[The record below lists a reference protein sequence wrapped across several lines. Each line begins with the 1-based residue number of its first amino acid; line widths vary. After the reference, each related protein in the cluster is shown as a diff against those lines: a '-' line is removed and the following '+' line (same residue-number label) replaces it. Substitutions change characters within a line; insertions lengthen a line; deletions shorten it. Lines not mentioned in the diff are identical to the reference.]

1 MVRVV
6 AHPGY
11 IVNFEFIQECDFG
24 EGLIA
29 VKSYEFNN
37 LLVQH
42 LLVFRGTL
50 QEVLWEHVMDVFREE
65 IGDLLVV
72 GCTIFEKFLEDRASL
87 FRIFCQIFELLFSV
101 VPIWW

>member
-6 AHPGY
+6 AHPGD

-42 LLVFRGTL
+42 LLVFGRTL
-50 QEVLWEHVMDVFREE
+50 
-65 IGDLLVV
+65 
-72 GCTIFEKFLEDRASL
+72 
-87 FRIFCQIFELLFSV
+87 
-101 VPIWW
+101 